1 MLSNLLILANK
12 REIAVFFHCV
22 PLTMNLNIF
31 SYLKSIFYSFVW
43 MWIVCLWI
51 QKPAA
56 EMAVALSIWLL
67 GLACPLWVELQTQ
80 RPWTC
85 LLSPDYSYSQ
95 HSEQKESSSSHRLSL
110 DPAVWLVPWP
120 GSVIW
125 IVKAMA
131 IFRFPVSIKNCF
143 QRCLRASPMFGVE
156 IKKLIINTG
165 PRCL

>member
-12 REIAVFFHCV
+12 QEQQYFFNCV
-22 PLTMNLNIF
+22 PLIMNVNIF
-31 SYLKSIFYSFVW
+31 HTQRPFLYLCMYVN
-43 MWIVCLWI
+43 CLFI
-51 QKPAA
+51 NAKASSRNGCRTLY
-56 EMAVALSIWLL
+56 LSPGI
-67 GLACPLWVELQTQ
+67 GPLWVELQTY

-85 LLSPDYSYSQ
+85 LLFPDYSYTQ
-95 HSEQKESSSSHRLSL
+95 HTGQRESSSSHRLSL
-110 DPAVWLVPWP
+110 DPAVWLVPWL